1 MRLLP
6 ERTYIRAMRTRSIH
20 LLFIPL
26 LVWMAW
32 AGWLAGCGPQAQP
45 PPEPPLP
52 EAESA
57 AASHMAEGGTEQ
69 ASEAASGVTSAAIP
83 VAPAQDVSVS
93 ASPEPAAPEA
103 VSPTP
108 EDTEAPAAREGGAEP
123 ETAAATPPEAGNAD
137 TPTDSSEVQPESP
150 EKPQEQASTLKL
162 DTLLR
167 ISEGMTYDEI
177 RTILGEPGVRV
188 AGNAESGEI
197 YRWSAGGLSF
207 TARIEDGKLVRKRI
221 LEDGKPVRAPGN
233 ASEKP
238 LDQAIYDAIREGMTY
253 DQVLAILG
261 MDPQPV
267 LKPGTDVVVYRWSD
281 ASGASFTARFENGV
295 LVRKYGLYLLP
306 RPSEQDAAEATTDS
320 AAEDSTP
327 EPQESAETSRP
338 KRAETPADR
347 NGAPAAA
354 DQDTG
359 AEEAE
364 DQEVSSVPAEI
375 SPTDER
381 SEPED
386 AGPRMDQPSP
396 EESKNK
402 RGVQRVRRASLPR
415 FAHRLRSGSYEIRVN
430 NLSDSDVEAALLSD
444 TGGLRLK
451 LRAGA
456 SESVKV
462 PEGNYVLYFIYDK
475 EPETLNRGGI
485 IPVSEWR
492 TDVDVFLIGESY
504 DVRALERSGEPAS
517 RRRRR

>member
-6 ERTYIRAMRTRSIH
+6 ERTYIRAMRTRSAL

-57 AASHMAEGGTEQ
+57 AASQMAGGHTEQ
-69 ASEAASGVTSAAIP
+69 ASEAASGMTTAAVP
-83 VAPAQDVSVS
+83 VAPAQNVSES

-108 EDTEAPAAREGGAEP
+108 ENAEAPAAREGGAEP
-123 ETAAATPPEAGNAD
+123 ETAAATPEAGDAD
-137 TPTDSSEVQPESP
+137 TPTDSSEVQQESP
-150 EKPQEQASTLKL
+150 EKPQEQPSSLKL

-261 MDPQPV
+261 IEPQPV

-306 RPSEQDAAEATTDS
+306 RPSEQDADEATTGS
-320 AAEDSTP
+320 AAEDATP
-327 EPQESAETSRP
+327 EPQEFAETSLP
-338 KRAETPADR
+338 KRTETPADR
-347 NGAPAAA
+347 NGVPAVA

-359 AEEAE
+359 AEEAD
-364 DQEVSSVPAEI
+364 DQEVSSALAEV
-375 SPTDER
+375 SPVDES

-386 AGPRMDQPSP
+386 AGSRMDQPPP

-475 EPETLNRGGI
+475 ELETLNRGGI

-492 TDVDVFLIGESY
+492 ADVDVFLIGESY